1 MKIWGM
7 SMPTAMTVGIYM
19 GVNVLFLLKYGGRVG
34 TGCALA
40 LCVGYVVVLHVVYHK
55 WVERI
60 CRLPRWVVTGCVAAL
75 VGLLAVQLAINPYQV
90 QVDRWSAIHNFL
102 SYLLQGQY
110 PYAAQTHLGGYGSP
124 FPVWQLFHLPFYA
137 VGNVGLSL
145 FVCLMVYLHS
155 LYKWQGRRVMAS
167 AGLLLVLSPALWYE
181 GAVRSDLMA
190 NFLLM
195 AALIQ
200 YLIYYKVILDR
211 HLVAIAVGCGLL
223 LSTRLSVSV
232 PLFIYFFGSYRQLK
246 WSKKLCF
253 PLLVMVVFGLAFLP
267 FLLWSDQLLS
277 FEYNPFV
284 LQTRQG
290 HIMDALLLMVTLIVA
305 GGIVKHADR
314 RYFIT
319 TGLVLVGAVALVFG
333 HNMLLRDDFTTIFSS
348 LYDIT
353 YFDMSLPFIITAMSL
368 PGTMTSTPTNR
379 G

>member
-1 MKIWGM
+1 MGM
-7 SMPTAMTVGIYM
+7 SMPTAMAVGAYM
-19 GVNVLFLLKYGGRVG
+19 GVNMLFLLKYGGRLG
-34 TGCALA
+34 LGCSLV
-40 LCVGYVVVLHVVYHK
+40 LCVGYVLVLHVVYRK

-60 CRLPRWVVTGCVAAL
+60 CKLPRGVVVGCVAAL
-75 VGLLAVQLAINPYQV
+75 GGLLAVQLAIDPYQV

-102 SYLLQGQY
+102 SYLLQGRY

-124 FPVWQLFHLPFYA
+124 FPVWQLLHLPFYV

-145 FVCLMVYLHS
+145 FACLGVYLHS

-167 AGLLLVLSPALWYE
+167 ACLLLVFSSALWYE

-190 NFLLM
+190 NFLLV

-200 YLIYYKVILDR
+200 YLIYYKVALDR
-211 HLVAIAVGCGLL
+211 HLMAIAVGCGLL
-223 LSTRLSVSV
+223 LSTRLSVAV
-232 PLFIYFFGSYRQLK
+232 PLFIYFLSSYMQLK

-253 PLLVMVVFGLAFLP
+253 SLVVMVVFGLTFLP

-290 HIMDALLLMVTLIVA
+290 HTMDALLLMAMLIVA
-305 GGIVKHADR
+305 GVMVR
-314 RYFIT
+314 RTYRHYFIT
-319 TGLVLVGAVALVFG
+319 TGMVLIGAVALVFA
-333 HNMLLRDDFTTIFSS
+333 HNMLLRGDFTALFSS

-353 YFDMSLPFIITAMSL
+353 YFDMSLPFVITAMSL
-368 PGTMTSTPTNR
+368 SGKVASTPTNR